1 MTSIGRRCRDGDVH
15 SRAILITRTL
25 SAASASLLVRVAE
38 EKETNPQLP
47 QTRPEALRLERR
59 RYKGHSSEYRMT
71 HSLSGVSCDR
81 FQLTIFRWC

>member
-47 QTRPEALRLERR
+47 QPGLKLSALSAGAI
-59 RYKGHSSEYRMT
+59 KVTAANTG
-71 HSLSGVSCDR
+71 
-81 FQLTIFRWC
+81 